1 MLSTIEAMKVVKAI
15 CDIERRKPKA
25 EQSPAIA
32 REARLAATALID
44 GHRAGS
50 VDSAPLIETG

>member
-32 REARLAATALID
+32 REARLAATTLFAKSQWE
-44 GHRAGS
+44 RQCCS
-50 VDSAPLIETG
+50 